1 MDFRIGKNELL
12 RGLYLTHGIADRKNT
27 IPILANVLVRASGKD
42 KVIFAA
48 TDLKVAMI
56 VNTSAKVSEEG
67 GITVGARQLY
77 EIVKGLGRRRGS
89 SAANGAKLAA
99 HRKWKDGIQ
108 GRGDER
114 QGLPQAA

>member
-27 IPILANVLVRASGKD
+27 VPILANVLLRTVGKD
-42 KVIFAA
+42 KVMIAA

-56 VNTSAKVSEEG
+56 AHASAKVVEEG

-77 EIVKGLGRRRGS
+77 EIVKGLGGEEVHLQR
-89 SAANGAKLAA
+89 N
-99 HRKWKDGIQ
+99 
-108 GRGDER
+108 
-114 QGLPQAA
+114 